1 MSRPHAA
8 GSTENLPLL
17 RELFEL
23 GQRTHAGLVL
33 AREDFEVSLL
43 ARVTA
48 RLRRAGLEPAPSQ
61 TREMLL
67 TTSGADLYLVIC
79 CDKRMAGAWERLTGS
94 YEPRLRKLALYL
106 GVRDVEPLAADLFG
120 NLASPAKDTWAR
132 TKLGSYLGAG
142 TLFAWLGVI
151 LRRQVAD
158 VARRKSSREI
168 SLAQPEF
175 VKSSDPLERAM
186 INELSGQLRDVLHV
200 AWETL
205 DDRERLVVL
214 CKYREGLGQ
223 RTIAALLGLSE
234 SRISRIVSQAVA
246 RIRSTLVRHL
256 EREQPGRWGDDG
268 RLWHALMH
276 VVATHLAQAGPVE
289 HPTKA
294 GETRHG

>member
-1 MSRPHAA
+1 MSRPGAA
-8 GSTENLPLL
+8 SSTENLPLL
-17 RELFEL
+17 HELFEL

-33 AREDFEVSLL
+33 APEDFELALL
-43 ARVTA
+43 ARVAA
-48 RLRRAGLEPAPSQ
+48 RQRRAGLEPTASQ

-67 TTSGADLYLVIC
+67 TTSGADLYLVLC
-79 CDKRMAGAWERLTGS
+79 CDKRMAGAWERLTES

-106 GVRDVEPLAADLFG
+106 GMRDVEPLAADLFG
-120 NLASPAKDTWAR
+120 NLAGPAKETWAH

-158 VARRKSSREI
+158 VARRKSAREVTV
-168 SLAQPEF
+168 AQTE
-175 VKSSDPLERAM
+175 VVESSDPLEHAM
-186 INELSGQLRDVLHV
+186 INELAGQLREVLHI
-200 AWETL
+200 AWESL

-214 CKYREGLGQ
+214 CKYRVGLGQ

-234 SRISRIVSQAVA
+234 SRVSRIVSQAVA

-256 EREQPGRWGDDG
+256 EREQPGRWGDED

-276 VVATHLAQAGPVE
+276 VVATHLSQAGPVE